1 MRRFVVTKSF
11 IAGPVVLALTALL
24 PGPADAQVVGPRVG
38 TPSPAPTISPYINM
52 LRSPNAPALNYFG
65 LVRPQF
71 QTNAGLQALQQQFL
85 LGQTGSLP
93 GAEPTADVL
102 TTGHAAMFM
111 NYGGYFQSQTGALRS
126 PATIAPA
133 PMPSRS
139 TGAAVGSGRLPRP
152 GPQ

>member
-1 MRRFVVTKSF
+1 MRRFVVTKNF
-11 IAGPVVLALTALL
+11 IAGPVVLALTVLL

-38 TPSPAPTISPYINM
+38 TQLPAPTISPYINL
-52 LRSPNAPALNYFG
+52 LRSPNAPTLNYFG

-71 QTNAGLQALQQQFL
+71 QTNAGLQTLQQQLL
-85 LGQTGSLP
+85 LGQTGPLT
-93 GAEPTADVL
+93 GAEPTGDVL

-126 PATIAPA
+126 PATTVPA
-133 PMPSRS
+133 PTLSRP